1 MSTSPSL
8 KVARV
13 DLFVRTSTSTTLQV
27 EFKSGIAPKPATPE
41 QTLCHAIEEM
51 TRLLC
56 IAGHEAEAR
65 AAVEGAAM
73 RVREWKRE
81 QPK

>member
-1 MSTSPSL
+1 MTTPSL

-13 DLFVRTSTSTTLQV
+13 DLFVRTSASSTLQT
-27 EFKSGIAPKPATPE
+27 EFKSGVSPRPATPE
-41 QTLCHAIEEM
+41 QTLCHAIEEI

-65 AAVEGAAM
+65 AALEGAAQ

-81 QPK
+81 QT